1 MTTAPIRFIDLTR
14 DVLDASAVMIVGED
28 VWRRLR
34 AIGVSRES
42 GMLIVAMAN
51 PDDLAA
57 IKEIEIRTGLA
68 VFATRAEEADIIA
81 AIGRSY
87 ER

>member
-1 MTTAPIRFIDLTR
+1 
-14 DVLDASAVMIVGED
+14 MIVGED

-34 AIGVSRES
+34 AIGVSREP

-57 IKEIEIRTGLA
+57 RKELEIRTGLT
-68 VFATRAEEADIIA
+68 VFATRAEEADIQA
-81 AIGRSY
+81 AIDRSY